1 MTDRLTQEELE
12 TIRAENM
19 VRMNRLARAEAPLSE
34 IRAQTINED
43 RTVTPVIAQSPLKA
57 LDTSKYAYTA
67 LQYPFDAGSYA
78 KGHTVVFNISDIEP
92 ASVEKVEK
100 FLGDTVT
107 SGAKVAKEE
116 YEAATAGNPVEYATN
131 KLQEGLA
138 RVYNEVK
145 TLTEE
150 VGKNG
155 VINTLNSG
163 AKKVES
169 FFKPQFTKSVA
180 GIRLCMPDTVNF
192 QYAVQY
198 DKLSLAN
205 AYGAV
210 PLAGRIVKGITSTLD
225 NNPAARML
233 MNANGMAFNPQ
244 MQVLFDG
251 IDFREYE
258 MTFVFTPNNAR
269 EAETV
274 KQIIKTF
281 RKYSAPTVMK
291 QTGGFFF
298 NPPSVVDVQFMF
310 NGRPNPY
317 LNEIRRSVITQ
328 VTVDY
333 SPNQTWATFGNGA
346 PVQTSMTLS
355 FREIYLVDRDSID
368 GEA

>member
-12 TIRAENM
+12 TLRAIQE
-19 VRMNRLARAEAPLSE
+19 RRDLAFRNTPLSDVPVGV
-34 IRAQTINED
+34 INEN
-43 RTVTPVIAQSPLKA
+43 RTVTPVTVQSPLKA
-57 LDTSKYAYTA
+57 LDTSKYSYTA

-92 ASVEKVEK
+92 ASVEKAEK
-100 FLGDTVT
+100 FLGDAFTEGGKAVRSVYESATSPNALDDAYGKVKELASQAYSSFQSTV
-107 SGAKVAKEE
+107 
-116 YEAATAGNPVEYATN
+116 
-131 KLQEGLA
+131 
-138 RVYNEVK
+138 
-145 TLTEE
+145 EE
-150 VGKNG
+150 VNKNG
-155 VINTLNSG
+155 VMKTLDSG

-169 FFKPQFTKSVA
+169 FFKPQFSKSVA

-192 QYAVQY
+192 QYSVQY

-210 PLAGRIVKGITSTLD
+210 PLAGSIVKAVTSTLD

-269 EAETV
+269 EAEAV

-281 RKYSAPTVMK
+281 RKYSAPTIMK

>member
-12 TIRAENM
+12 TLRAIQE
-19 VRMNRLARAEAPLSE
+19 RRDLAFRNTPLSDVPVGV
-34 IRAQTINED
+34 INEN
-43 RTVTPVIAQSPLKA
+43 RTVTPVTVQSPLKA
-57 LDTSKYAYTA
+57 LDTSKYSYSSF
-67 LQYPFDAGSYA
+67 QYPSDAGSYA
-78 KGHTVVFNISDIEP
+78 KGHTVVFNISDIKP

-107 SGAKVAKEE
+107 SGVNAAREE
-116 YEAATAGNPVEYATN
+116 YEAATTQNPVEYAGN
-131 KLQEGLA
+131 KLKEVASRAYKEVMTLA
-138 RVYNEVK
+138 D
-145 TLTEE
+145 E

-155 VINTLNSG
+155 VMNTLDSG

-169 FFKPQFTKSVA
+169 FFKPQFTESVA

-192 QYAVQY
+192 QYSVQY

-244 MQVLFDG
+244 MQVLFEG
-251 IDFREYE
+251 IDFRDYE

-281 RKYSAPTVMK
+281 RKYSAPTIMK